1 MATDTETLGPRDPV
15 GRLVQRDPVVVAEKL
30 TLRAV
35 AAVLSGAGIGAAL
48 VDRGDGTLGI
58 VSERD
63 IVRALADDAD
73 PDEIWSADVMTEDLV
88 AADVSEPILQ
98 VALRMLDEGIRHI
111 AIGEG
116 DDIVGVVS
124 ARDVFAVLA
133 EDAIGLASAT

>member
-1 MATDTETLGPRDPV
+1 MATDAETLGPRDPV
-15 GRLVQRDPVVVAEKL
+15 GRLVQRDPVMVAEKL

-48 VDRGDGTLGI
+48 VDCGDGTLGI

-88 AADVSEPILQ
+88 VADVSEPILQ

-133 EDAIGLASAT
+133 EDAIARASAA